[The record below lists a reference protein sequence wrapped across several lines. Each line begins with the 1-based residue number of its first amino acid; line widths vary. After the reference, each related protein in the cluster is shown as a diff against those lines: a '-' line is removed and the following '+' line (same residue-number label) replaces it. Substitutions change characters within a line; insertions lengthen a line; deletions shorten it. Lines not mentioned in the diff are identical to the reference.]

1 MLRIY
6 SQSLGCPKNRVDTE
20 RLLGSLGKP
29 SLGEPVLTVSEP
41 EEADLVFI
49 NTCAFIGP
57 AVEESV
63 RTIVQ
68 MAADLEDLPERP
80 FFVVGGCLPGRYGVA
95 ELAGEIPEVD
105 LWLHAADVDAWP
117 AMLADALKLKNAEPG
132 RLLSTGPSYAWL
144 KIGEGCRPRCS
155 FCTIPSIRGPH
166 VSSPAEALETEAR
179 ALLEQGVKELVLVAQ
194 DVTAW
199 GSERTGGRGDLR
211 PLLERLLPLP
221 GLERLRLM
229 YLYPAGLTD
238 DLLSFLASAG
248 KPFVPYFDMPL
259 QHADPDILGRMGRP
273 FARDPQLAVDRI
285 RRHFP
290 EAALRTTLITGFP
303 GETDVHFG
311 RLVEFV
317 ERNRFHHLGVFSY
330 EAEEGTPAAAMPDQV
345 PERTRRA
352 RRDEIMALQQ
362 EISEEILGGYEGERL
377 DILVDAPHG
386 EWPGLHVGRVWFQ
399 APEVDGVTYV
409 SGPGVE
415 PGALVLAE
423 ITEAGEYDLT
433 ALA

>member
-1 MLRIY
+1 M
-6 SQSLGCPKNRVDTE
+6 K
-20 RLLGSLGKP
+20 KF
-29 SLGEPVLTVSEP
+29 VLIPDSFKGTMSSTQICSVMSE
-41 EEADLVFI
+41 
-49 NTCAFIGP
+49 
-57 AVEESV
+57 S
-63 RTIVQ
+63 
-68 MAADLEDLPERP
+68 
-80 FFVVGGCLPGRYGVA
+80 
-95 ELAGEIPEVD
+95 
-105 LWLHAADVDAWP
+105 
-117 AMLADALKLKNAEPG
+117 
-132 RLLSTGPSYAWL
+132 
-144 KIGEGCRPRCS
+144 
-155 FCTIPSIRGPH
+155 
-166 VSSPAEALETEAR
+166 
-179 ALLEQGVKELVLVAQ
+179 
-194 DVTAW
+194 
-199 GSERTGGRGDLR
+199 
-211 PLLERLLPLP
+211 
-221 GLERLRLM
+221 
-229 YLYPAGLTD
+229 
-238 DLLSFLASAG
+238 
-248 KPFVPYFDMPL
+248 
-259 QHADPDILGRMGRP
+259 
-273 FARDPQLAVDRI
+273 I

>member
-144 KIGEGCRPRCS
+144 KIGEGCRHRCS

-166 VSSPAEALETEAR
+166 VSAPAEALETEAR
-179 ALLEQGVKELVLVAQ
+179 ALLEQGVK
-194 DVTAW
+194 
-199 GSERTGGRGDLR
+199 
-211 PLLERLLPLP
+211 
-221 GLERLRLM
+221 
-229 YLYPAGLTD
+229 
-238 DLLSFLASAG
+238 
-248 KPFVPYFDMPL
+248 
-259 QHADPDILGRMGRP
+259 
-273 FARDPQLAVDRI
+273 
-285 RRHFP
+285 
-290 EAALRTTLITGFP
+290 
-303 GETDVHFG
+303 
-311 RLVEFV
+311 
-317 ERNRFHHLGVFSY
+317 
-330 EAEEGTPAAAMPDQV
+330 
-345 PERTRRA
+345 
-352 RRDEIMALQQ
+352 
-362 EISEEILGGYEGERL
+362 
-377 DILVDAPHG
+377 
-386 EWPGLHVGRVWFQ
+386 
-399 APEVDGVTYV
+399 
-409 SGPGVE
+409 
-415 PGALVLAE
+415 
-423 ITEAGEYDLT
+423 
-433 ALA
+433 